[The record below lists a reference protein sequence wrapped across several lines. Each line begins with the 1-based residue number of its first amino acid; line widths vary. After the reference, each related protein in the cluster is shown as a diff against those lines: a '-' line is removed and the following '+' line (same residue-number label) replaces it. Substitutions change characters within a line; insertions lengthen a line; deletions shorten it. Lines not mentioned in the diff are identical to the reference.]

1 MNERD
6 TIIAKRQEIYD
17 EVSRVLTGYEEGIIN
32 PQEMYEAL
40 CKVQNSWETVI
51 TAQTD

>member
-17 EVSRVLTGYEEGIIN
+17 EVSRTLTGYEEGTVGT
-32 PQEMYEAL
+32 QEMYETL
-40 CKVQNSWETVI
+40 CKVQNSWENVI
-51 TAQTD
+51 TAQVN